1 MLLARGTLGLL
12 LNRSIRLILEKIA
25 QEFPVVAIMGPLGAG
40 KSTLAQ
46 MAFEQHRY
54 VSLED
59 LDLRLQAETDPRGF
73 LDHYQNSF
81 GIILDEIQH
90 VPGLLSYIQT
100 KVDREKQ
107 PGYFILTGSQNF
119 LVNQAV
125 SQTLAGRMAI
135 LTLLPLTIDELQASG
150 KLPNSLEALVYQG
163 CYPGLYEAERMIS
176 VWYSSYITSY
186 IERDVRQVTKVGD
199 LAVFKLFLRLCA
211 GRIGQLLNVSSLA
224 NDCGISYQTAQNWLS
239 LLEASYIIK
248 LLQPHYKNFSKRLI
262 KQPKIYFYDTG
273 LACAL
278 LGIESPDQ
286 VVSHYLRG
294 GLVENLIIMDLHKQC
309 YNLAR
314 EPQIYFWRDN
324 HGSEIDCLLE
334 KGVRLVPVE
343 IKAGKTLNLD
353 FFKTLGYWSEL
364 AGQSPQDGF
373 VVYGGDENKQLS
385 HGRAIGWRSVHQV
398 LDFLLRS

>member
-1 MLLARGTLGLL
+1 MLI
-12 LNRSIRLILEKIA
+12 NRSIAPILQKIA
-25 QEFPVVAIMGPLGAG
+25 QEFPVIAILGPRQSG

-46 MAFEQHRY
+46 MVFGQHRY

-59 LDLRLQAETDPRGF
+59 LDLRLQAEVDPRGF
-73 LDHYQNSF
+73 LDHYQNPY

-100 KVDREKQ
+100 RVDREKQ
-107 PGYFILTGSQNF
+107 AGYFILTGSQNF

-135 LTLLPLTIDELQASG
+135 LTLLPLTIDELQASS
-150 KLPNSLEALVYQG
+150 KLPGSLETLVYQG
-163 CYPGLYEAERMIS
+163 GYPSLYEKERTIS
-176 VWYSSYITSY
+176 LWCSSYITSY

-224 NDCGISYQTAQNWLS
+224 NDCGISYQIAQNWLS

-278 LGIESPDQ
+278 LGIESADQ

-294 GLVENLIIMDLHKQC
+294 GLVENLIIIDLHKQL

-334 KGVRLVPVE
+334 RGLRLVPVE
-343 IKAGKTLNLD
+343 VKSGKTLNLD
-353 FFKTLGYWSEL
+353 FFKALGYWSGL
-364 AGQSPQDGF
+364 AGQLPQDGF

-385 HGRAIGWRSVHQV
+385 YGHAVGWRSVHLV
-398 LDFLLRS
+398 LDFLLRD